1 MANNFDE
8 AYDEAMQMYVP
19 QEGETNTAEA
29 GGETQSPVP
38 EPAAAHND
46 EASVPTSP
54 AEEAVGTAEEAVRMA
69 QEQNEQLMQALADI
83 ESLKQQNQ
91 QLQGTIDELS
101 QKNEENIIEDALT
114 PPVLDINGLAFAD
127 EAEQRAVMAKY
138 AEEMSAYNK
147 KQLMEEMSP
156 MLEYAKRGMQ
166 EAEKAEVLEALSQ
179 IPELSGIRDMVPQL
193 DRLIASNKVLSSNE
207 VPVDERYINAYAMAR
222 GINAINNPPKAP
234 EPPKELLELYNK
246 NPEFQQLVE
255 KQRLNA
261 IKNSQQ
267 VPLFSASTGAAG
279 ATFNIKDKPT
289 TFEEALEASRKQQM

>member
-19 QEGETNTAEA
+19 QEGEANAAEAAEA
-29 GGETQSPVP
+29 GGEAQSPAAV
-38 EPAAAHND
+38 PAAAQTT
-46 EASVPTSP
+46 EAGVTASP

-83 ESLKQQNQ
+83 ESLKQQNR
-91 QLQGTIDELS
+91 QLQGTIEEMS
-101 QKNEENIIEDALT
+101 QKNEESIIEDALT

-127 EAEQRAVMAKY
+127 DAEQRAAMAKY

-166 EAEKAEVLEALSQ
+166 EAEKAEVLEALSR

-193 DRLIASNKVLSSNE
+193 DRLIASNKALSSSE
-207 VPVDERYINAYAMAR
+207 VPMDERYINAYAMAR
-222 GINAINNPPKAP
+222 GINSINNPPKAP
-234 EPPKELLELYNK
+234 EPPKELTATELLELYNK

-255 KQRLNA
+255 KQRLDA

-267 VPLFSASTGAAG
+267 VPLF
-279 ATFNIKDKPT
+279 P
-289 TFEEALEASRKQQM
+289 RQQARREQRLT